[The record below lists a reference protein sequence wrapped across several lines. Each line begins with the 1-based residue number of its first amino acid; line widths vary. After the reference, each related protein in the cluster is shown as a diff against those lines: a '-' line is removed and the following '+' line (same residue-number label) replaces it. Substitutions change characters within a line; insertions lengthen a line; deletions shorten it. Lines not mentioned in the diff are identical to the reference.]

1 MRFLFS
7 YIIMRVTAS
16 NAALRRKEPA
26 VKDTCRHPRDAQ
38 SRIRQAF
45 TALLVEKPI
54 GHITVKELCQRAEVN
69 RSTFY
74 AHYADIYDLLAK
86 LEEDMV
92 EDFQRA
98 LEPLLKGG
106 AELTAPL
113 DAEMAEPSLLRI
125 MTGIYQCLQ
134 DNGDICTVTLGEH
147 GDKAFA
153 VRLLSL
159 GWESCLAAYSNHLWG
174 ASPKQLE
181 YFYAFVSNGHI
192 GLLQKWLEEGMTT
205 SVEEMAS
212 MAQNIML
219 HGMDFL
225 RGSPPPNQ
233 AAQAEPDFSP
243 DPSRPSNKHSVKKG
257 DSQ

>member
-1 MRFLFS
+1 MAEGTSRPEK
-7 YIIMRVTAS
+7 RTVV
-16 NAALRRKEPA
+16 LRDTG
-26 VKDTCRHPRDAQ
+26 KDHRTRLTN
-38 SRIRQAF
+38 SLIRQAF
-45 TALLVEKPI
+45 TELLQRKPI
-54 GHITVKELCQRAEVN
+54 QRITVKELCGKAGVN

-74 AHYADIYDLLAK
+74 AHYTDIYDLLAK

-92 EDFQRA
+92 ADFQRA
-98 LEPLLKGG
+98 LAPLLG
-106 AELTAPL
+106 AEM
-113 DAEMAEPSLLRI
+113 EEPSLLRI
-125 MTGIYQCLQ
+125 ITGIYQCLK
-134 DNGDICTVTLGEH
+134 DNVDICTVTLGEH

-192 GLLQKWLEEGMTT
+192 GLLQKWLKEGMTT
-205 SVEEMAS
+205 SVEEMAR

-225 RGSPPPNQ
+225 RGESPNAEGAPQFSTGEEPLHALEGPVKEPPYL
-233 AAQAEPDFSP
+233 
-243 DPSRPSNKHSVKKG
+243 DPYLVGKSH
-257 DSQ
+257 DL

>member
-1 MRFLFS
+1 MDSKAGLF
-7 YIIMRVTAS
+7 RPEKRT
-16 NAALRRKEPA
+16 AAL
-26 VKDTCRHPRDAQ
+26 KDTGNDQRTRLTHSLLRK
-38 SRIRQAF
+38 AF
-45 TALLVEKPI
+45 TELLQQKPI
-54 GHITVKELCQRAEVN
+54 QRITVKELCQKAGVN

-74 AHYADIYDLLAK
+74 AHYTDIYDLLSK

-92 EDFQRA
+92 TDFQRA
-98 LEPLLKGG
+98 LAPLLG
-106 AELTAPL
+106 AEM
-113 DAEMAEPSLLRI
+113 EEPSLLRI
-125 MTGIYQCLQ
+125 MTGIYQCLK
-134 DNGDICTVTLGEH
+134 DNVDICTVTLGEH

-181 YFYAFVSNGHI
+181 YFYVFASSGHI

-205 SVEEMAS
+205 SVEEMAQ

-225 RGSPPPNQ
+225 RGSSPVSQDQP
-233 AAQAEPDFSP
+233 AFSKQE
-243 DPSRPSNKHSVKKG
+243 DPSPA
-257 DSQ
+257 SQALS

>member
-1 MRFLFS
+1 M
-7 YIIMRVTAS
+7 
-16 NAALRRKEPA
+16 KET
-26 VKDTCRHPRDAQ
+26 VRHPRVTN
-38 SRIRQAF
+38 SLIRQAF
-45 TALLVEKPI
+45 TSLLVEKPI
-54 GHITVKELCQRAEVN
+54 QHITVKELCQRAGVN

-74 AHYADIYDLLAK
+74 AHYVDIYDLLAK

-98 LEPLLKGG
+98 LEPLLKAGG
-106 AELTAPL
+106 DSSTAR
-113 DAEMAEPSLLRI
+113 DTGMEEPSLLRI
-125 MTGIYQCLQ
+125 MTGIYQCLK
-134 DNGDICTVTLGEH
+134 DNVDICTVTLGEH

-174 ASPKQLE
+174 ASPRQLE

-205 SVEEMAS
+205 SVEEMAG

-225 RGSPPPNQ
+225 RGTPPLP
-233 AAQAEPDFSP
+233 EDGGV
-243 DPSRPSNKHSVKKG
+243 R
-257 DSQ
+257 

>member
-1 MRFLFS
+1 MKDTGHHP
-7 YIIMRVTAS
+7 RVTES
-16 NAALRRKEPA
+16 L
-26 VKDTCRHPRDAQ
+26 
-38 SRIRQAF
+38 IRQAF

-54 GHITVKELCQRAEVN
+54 QHITVKELCQRAGVN

-74 AHYADIYDLLAK
+74 AHYVDIYDLLAK

-98 LEPLLKGG
+98 LDPLLDAGG
-106 AELTAPL
+106 DSSAAL
-113 DAEMAEPSLLRI
+113 DAGMEEPSLLRI
-125 MTGIYQCLQ
+125 MTGIYQCLK
-134 DNGDICTVTLGEH
+134 DNVDICTVTLGEH

-174 ASPKQLE
+174 ASPRQLE

-205 SVEEMAS
+205 SVEEMAR

-225 RGSPPPNQ
+225 RGTPLSQSPERPADN
-233 AAQAEPDFSP
+233 
-243 DPSRPSNKHSVKKG
+243 DPTYG
-257 DSQ
+257 

>member
-1 MRFLFS
+1 MKDTGHHP
-7 YIIMRVTAS
+7 RVTES
-16 NAALRRKEPA
+16 L
-26 VKDTCRHPRDAQ
+26 
-38 SRIRQAF
+38 IRQAF

-54 GHITVKELCQRAEVN
+54 QHITVKELCQRAGVN

-74 AHYADIYDLLAK
+74 AHYVDIYDLLAK

-98 LEPLLKGG
+98 LDPLLDAGG
-106 AELTAPL
+106 DSSAAL
-113 DAEMAEPSLLRI
+113 DAGMEEPSLLRI
-125 MTGIYQCLQ
+125 MTGIYQCLK
-134 DNGDICTVTLGEH
+134 DNVDICTVTLGEH

-174 ASPKQLE
+174 ASPRQLE

-205 SVEEMAS
+205 SVEEMAR

-225 RGSPPPNQ
+225 RGTPPSQSPEHPADNNPTY
-233 AAQAEPDFSP
+233 
-243 DPSRPSNKHSVKKG
+243 G
-257 DSQ
+257 

>member
-1 MRFLFS
+1 MQETDSRTKL
-7 YIIMRVTAS
+7 T
-16 NAALRRKEPA
+16 
-26 VKDTCRHPRDAQ
+26 Q
-38 SRIRQAF
+38 SLIRQAF
-45 TALLVEKPI
+45 TGLLQQKHI
-54 GHITVKELCQRAEVN
+54 QRITVKELCQKAGIN

-74 AHYADIYDLLAK
+74 AHYMDIYDLLQK

-98 LEPLLKGG
+98 LKPLLAGVPDPG
-106 AELTAPL
+106 PGTGME
-113 DAEMAEPSLLRI
+113 EPSLLEI
-125 MTGIYQCLQ
+125 ITGIYQCLR
-134 DNGDICTVTLGEH
+134 DNVDICTVTLGEY

-174 ASPKQLE
+174 ASPRQLE

-205 SVEEMAS
+205 SVEEMAQ

-225 RGSPPPNQ
+225 WGIQTPAPPTAPAPRVEQ
-233 AAQAEPDFSP
+233 IAKSTA
-243 DPSRPSNKHSVKKG
+243 KKG
-257 DSQ
+257 ASL

>member
-1 MRFLFS
+1 MRD
-7 YIIMRVTAS
+7 TG
-16 NAALRRKEPA
+16 
-26 VKDTCRHPRDAQ
+26 KDQRTRLTK
-38 SRIRQAF
+38 SLIRQAF
-45 TALLVEKPI
+45 TELLQQKPMQR
-54 GHITVKELCQRAEVN
+54 ITVKELCGKAGVN

-74 AHYADIYDLLAK
+74 AHYTDIYDLLAK

-92 EDFQRA
+92 ADFQRA
-98 LEPLLKGG
+98 LAPLLG
-106 AELTAPL
+106 AEM
-113 DAEMAEPSLLRI
+113 EEPSLLRI
-125 MTGIYQCLQ
+125 MTGIYQCLK
-134 DNGDICTVTLGEH
+134 DNVDICTVTLGEH

-192 GLLQKWLEEGMTT
+192 GLLQKWLKEGMTT
-205 SVEEMAS
+205 SVEDMAQ

-225 RGSPPPNQ
+225 RGESPI
-233 AAQAEPDFSP
+233 AEELPAFPMEERSSRTLEKHGKETP
-243 DPSRPSNKHSVKKG
+243 HFDPYFVEKTH
-257 DSQ
+257 DL

>member
-1 MRFLFS
+1 MQE
-7 YIIMRVTAS
+7 T
-16 NAALRRKEPA
+16 
-26 VKDTCRHPRDAQ
+26 D
-38 SRIRQAF
+38 SRAKLTKSLIRQAF
-45 TALLVEKPI
+45 TGLLQQKPI
-54 GHITVKELCQRAEVN
+54 QHITVKELCQKAGIN

-74 AHYADIYDLLAK
+74 AHYMDIYDLLEK

-92 EDFQRA
+92 EDFQHA
-98 LEPLLKGG
+98 LEPLLAG
-106 AELTAPL
+106 TP
-113 DAEMAEPSLLRI
+113 DASPATDMEEPSLLGI
-125 MTGIYQCLQ
+125 MTGIYQCLR
-134 DNGDICTVTLGEH
+134 DNVDICTVTLGEY

-174 ASPKQLE
+174 ASPRQLE

-205 SVEEMAS
+205 SVEEMAQ

-225 RGSPPPNQ
+225 RGSSLPPS
-233 AAQAEPDFSP
+233 SP
-243 DPSRPSNKHSVKKG
+243 SDPGADR
-257 DSQ
+257 